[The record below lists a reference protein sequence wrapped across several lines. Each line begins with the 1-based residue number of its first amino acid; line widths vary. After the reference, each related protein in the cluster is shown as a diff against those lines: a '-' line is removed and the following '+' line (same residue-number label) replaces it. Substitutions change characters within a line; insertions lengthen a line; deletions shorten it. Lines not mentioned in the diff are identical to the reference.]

1 MSTTSPLPNR
11 SKVVILGGGPA
22 GAACSI
28 ALHRL
33 AQQMGRQIQIT
44 IVEGKEFAGERH
56 YNQCVGVL
64 SPPLTS
70 LMEEELGV
78 PFPQHLSRREIHG
91 YILHTDQ
98 EQITLEGDDQPSL
111 ALRRVQFDE
120 YMLGAARDRGVQV
133 LPARAVDLE
142 FHEDSVIV
150 YTEST
155 PLQADVVVGAFGLDE
170 GSAAM
175 FARHSA
181 YRPPYA
187 LSSVVTKFHP
197 GDAAMETFGSFIHAF
212 LPRHPEIEFGGIT
225 PKGNH
230 LTINIAGKFVDTRLM
245 ESFLQLPE
253 VTQVLPEVDRTNL
266 LNVKDLRFFKGR
278 FPSSLAHGYYGD
290 RYVMIGD
297 AAGLVRAFK
306 GKGVT
311 SAITTGILA
320 AQTILHSGISVR
332 AFDADYRAANQDI
345 IGDLPFG
352 QMMRF
357 LTITFSRWGLLNPIL
372 RSAHHVKDLHLA
384 LFNAV
389 SGHAP
394 YREILALSLKPR
406 SLLGMLGERI
416 KPTSAMEREQ
426 RSSPDGMY

>member
-1 MSTTSPLPNR
+1 MSSTGPIPNQG
-11 SKVVILGGGPA
+11 KVVILGGGPA
-22 GAACSI
+22 GVSCGM
-28 ALHRL
+28 ALQRL
-33 AQQMGRQIQIT
+33 AQQSGRPIQIT

-64 SPPLTS
+64 SPPIAA
-70 LMEEELGV
+70 LMEKELGI
-78 PFPQHLSRREIHG
+78 PFPKHLSLREVRG
-91 YILHTDQ
+91 YVLHTDR

-111 ALRRVQFDE
+111 ALRRVQFDA
-120 YMLGAARDRGVQV
+120 YMLDAAKERGVHI

-142 FHEDSVIV
+142 FHDNNVIV
-150 YTEST
+150 YTENT

-197 GDAAMETFGSFIHAF
+197 GDAAMNAFGSYIHAF

-245 ESFLQLPE
+245 ESFLQLSE
-253 VTQVLPEVDRTNL
+253 VIKVLPNFDRTRLTNP
-266 LNVKDLRFFKGR
+266 KDLRFFKGR

-311 SAITTGILA
+311 SAIKTGIRA
-320 AQTILHSGISVR
+320 AHTILHSGISAR
-332 AFDADYRAANQDI
+332 AFDADYRSANQDI

-357 LTITFSRWGLLNPIL
+357 LTITFSRWGFLDPIL
-372 RSAHHVKDLHLA
+372 RSAHHSEDMQLA

-394 YREILALSLKPR
+394 YREILALSLKPQ
-406 SLLGMLGERI
+406 SLLGILREKI
-416 KPTSAMEREQ
+416 KPSTTHESER
-426 RSSPDGMY
+426 RSRGEGV